1 MKPNLLYRAGIV
13 LALIISKRL
22 TDFNN
27 VILPV
32 PFANLLGAGCVSALV
47 TFFTT
52 RSNQSYCQ
60 HRKQNLFH
68 TAKVAQ

>member
-1 MKPNLLYRAGIV
+1 MKPNLLYSAGIV
-13 LALIISKRL
+13 LPLSIRKRL
-22 TDFNN
+22 TAFNN

-32 PFANLLGAGCVSALV
+32 PFAYLLGAGCVGALV

-52 RSNQSYCQ
+52 RSNQGYC
-60 HRKQNLFH
+60 HYRKQNLFH